1 VKSFDD
7 EGFIVLVTR
16 SGSIVRMPIRAF
28 SNPRKGGIKAVNL
41 KGDSLVAA
49 RLTDGSQQLLV
60 ATKQGKA
67 IRFSEEDVRASNRG
81 TMGVKAMS
89 LGSGDEIISM
99 DVIKS
104 GSTLLTITNQGYGK
118 RTDLPE
124 YPLQRRG
131 GKGVKNIDAKKG
143 YVCCTTTVSEED
155 ELLVTTK
162 DGVMIRIPA
171 SEIRVQGRSTQ
182 GVRIMNVKPGDEV
195 SAVARIT

>member
-1 VKSFDD
+1 
-7 EGFIVLVTR
+7 
-16 SGSIVRMPIRAF
+16 
-28 SNPRKGGIKAVNL
+28 
-41 KGDSLVAA
+41 
-49 RLTDGSQQLLV
+49 V
-60 ATKQGKA
+60 ATKHGKA
-67 IRFSEEDVRASNRG
+67 IRFGEEDVRASNRG

-89 LGSGDEIISM
+89 LGSGDDVISM
-99 DVIKS
+99 DVIKPE
-104 GSTLLTITNQGYGK
+104 STLLTITNQGYGK

-162 DGVMIRIPA
+162 DGVMIRIPT